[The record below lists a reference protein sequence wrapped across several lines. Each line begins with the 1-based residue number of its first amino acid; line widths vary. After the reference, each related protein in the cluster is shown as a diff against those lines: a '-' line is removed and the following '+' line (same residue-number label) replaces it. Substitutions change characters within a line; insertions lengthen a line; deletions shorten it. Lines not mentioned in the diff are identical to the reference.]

1 MLDFPLSPAD
11 FRAHYFERAPLLSKA
26 VARSRNWELRDLDRL
41 LDLIEP
47 NDRTLQLFNQGL
59 VPQRSYAADGVEL
72 GQPRRRLDKPA
83 FYAQLRAGATLVI
96 NRIEAHSIECRRLCA
111 DVSRFTGLP
120 TTSNA
125 YLSFSGTGTFGK
137 HWDTHDV
144 FAIQLLGRKRWLVFP
159 PTFPLPL
166 SHHTS
171 ESFSQQAVGCAQ
183 LDVVL
188 DPGDVLYLPRGWWHQ
203 AVPLAQPSFH
213 LSVGTYT
220 ATVHDYLMWFSAL
233 FLAQQPE
240 ARRALMPESQN
251 AASLRPLLEQLSA
264 AALDPNAV
272 RQFQHELDRRERH
285 VSGFDLDSHV
295 AHGSSAL
302 GAAHIVRLVAR
313 IATSDGAQV
322 LVNGRLLELD
332 PLSAQIVGVLHKCP
346 ATTLEAL
353 CERIAGFS
361 ALAVRNALLALE
373 AGDVVS
379 IERGVDP
386 NSSV

>member
-11 FRAHYFERAPLLSKA
+11 FRANYFERAPLLSKA
-26 VARSRNWELRDLDRL
+26 VARSPNWQLHDLDRL

-47 NDRTLQLFNQGL
+47 NDRTVQLFNQGL
-59 VPQRSYAADGVEL
+59 VPQRSYASDGVEL
-72 GQPRRRLDKPA
+72 GQARRRLDKPA

-96 NRIEAHSIECRRLCA
+96 NRIEAHSRECRRLCA
-111 DVSRFTGLP
+111 DVSRFAGLP

-144 FAIQLLGRKRWLVFP
+144 FAIQLIGRKRWRVFP

-213 LSVGTYT
+213 LSVGAYT
-220 ATVHDYLMWFSAL
+220 ATVHDYLMWFSAQ
-233 FLAQQPE
+233 FLAQQPG
-240 ARRALMPESQN
+240 ARRALMPESLN
-251 AASLRPLLEQLSA
+251 AASLRPLFEQLSA
-264 AALDPNAV
+264 AALDPSAM
-272 RQFQHELDRRERH
+272 RHFQHEIERRERH
-285 VSGFDLDSHV
+285 VIDFDLDSHV
-295 AHGSSAL
+295 VRGSSAL
-302 GAAHIVRLVAR
+302 GGAA
-313 IATSDGAQV
+313 
-322 LVNGRLLELD
+322 LD
-332 PLSAQIVGVLHKCP
+332 AS
-346 ATTLEAL
+346 
-353 CERIAGFS
+353 
-361 ALAVRNALLALE
+361 
-373 AGDVVS
+373 DVVS

>member
-11 FRAHYFERAPLLSKA
+11 FRAHYFERAPLLLKDI
-26 VARSRNWELRDLDRL
+26 ARRRSWEMRDVDHL

-47 NDRTLQLFNQGL
+47 DDRTLQLFNQGL
-59 VPQRSYAADGVEL
+59 VPQRSYASDGVEL

-83 FYAQLRAGATLVI
+83 FYAQLRAGATLVV
-96 NRIEAHSIECRRLCA
+96 NRIEAHSVECRRLCA
-111 DVSRFTGLP
+111 DVSRFAGLP

-166 SHHTS
+166 SHQTS
-171 ESFSQQAVGCAQ
+171 ESFPQPTAGGAQ
-183 LDVVL
+183 LDVIL

-203 AVPLAQPSFH
+203 AVPLAQPSLH
-213 LSVGTYT
+213 LSVGTYA
-220 ATVHDYLMWFSAL
+220 ATVHDFLMWFSAR
-233 FLAQQPE
+233 FLAEQPD
-240 ARRALMPESQN
+240 ARRALMPEAKN

-264 AALDPNAV
+264 AALDPRAMW
-272 RQFQHELDRRERH
+272 QFQHEIDRRERH
-285 VSGFDLDSHV
+285 VSSFDLDSHV

-302 GAAHIVRLVAR
+302 RGAEIVRLIAR
-313 IATSDGAQV
+313 IANSDAAQV

-332 PLSAQIVGVLHKCP
+332 PVSAQIVGVLHECA

-353 CERIAGFS
+353 CQRISGFS
-361 ALAVRNALLALE
+361 PLVVRDALLALD
-373 AGDVVS
+373 ANDVVS
-379 IERGVDP
+379 IER
-386 NSSV
+386 